1 MARMA
6 ASCTFS
12 GAGKAGWPMQKL
24 MMALPVRASAL
35 TSASTTKAFSVPRAA
50 ARRLIS
56 GMGIGRLIGEEG
68 SDFIGVPSRP
78 MLINCVAYEEGRKL
92 ADIEKRDIRNYLQ
105 RPGCFVWVALRD
117 ATDDE
122 LAERQGE
129 RQDEFDLPPPA
140 VEDARH
146 GHQRPKIEEYG
157 DLLFVVVNTVEVVGD
172 ELKVGEVDIF
182 VGRNYVLSVRQHSEQ
197 GFLGVRAR
205 AEREPELLRN
215 GAGYVLYALLDAVVD
230 RYFPVLDAVETE
242 LESVE
247 QQLFAAKDPRAN
259 VESLY
264 YVKQKLTTLKHVTG
278 PMLEYSGKLLGGRVP
293 QVCAGLGEYFRDV
306 YDHLVRLNQ
315 SIDQARD
322 TVATAIQVNLGL
334 VQISDTEVTKRLAA
348 YGALVA
354 VPTMIVGIYGM
365 NFEHM
370 PELKW
375 TYGYPLVM
383 GIIAAIDS
391 FLFWKFRRA
400 GWL

>member
-1 MARMA
+1 MARIA
-6 ASCTFS
+6 ASCTLS
-12 GAGKAGWPMQKL
+12 GAGKSGWPMQKL
-24 MMALPVRASAL
+24 MMSLPVRASAF

-50 ARRLIS
+50 ARRLMS
-56 GMGIGRLIGEEG
+56 GIGVRGEMGGEAC
-68 SDFIGVPSRP
+68 DVIGVPSP
-78 MLINCVAYEEGRKL
+78 AMLINCVAYEEGRKL
-92 ADIEKRDIRNYLQ
+92 ADIDKRDIRNYLQ

-117 ATDDE
+117 ATEEE
-122 LAERQGE
+122 LARMQE
-129 RQDEFDLPPPA
+129 EFELHALA

-157 DLLFVVVNTVEVVGD
+157 DLLFVVLNTIDVVGD
-172 ELKVGEVDIF
+172 ELRIGEVDIF

-215 GAGYVLYALLDAVVD
+215 GAGYVLYALMDAVVD

-242 LESVE
+242 LEGIE
-247 QQLFAAKDPRAN
+247 HQLFSAKDPRAN
-259 VESLY
+259 IESLY

-278 PMLEYSGKLLGGRVP
+278 PLLEYSGKLFGGRVP
-293 QVCAGLGEYFRDV
+293 QVCTGLGEYFRDV
-306 YDHLVRLNQ
+306 NDHLIRLNQ
-315 SIDQARD
+315 SIDTSRD
-322 TVATAIQVNLGL
+322 TVTTAIQVNLAL
-334 VQISDTEVTKRLAA
+334 VQISDNEVTKRLAA

-354 VPTMIVGIYGM
+354 IPTMIVGIYGM

-383 GIIAAIDS
+383 GLMVAIDLY
-391 FLFWKFRRA
+391 LFSRFRK
-400 GWL
+400 